1 VTSEY
6 IIPHHRHRRWLTD
19 LRRSLLLASGIFS
32 FALGIGTLGYHHWG
46 HLVWIDALLEAS
58 MILGGMGPVAPMQNE
73 SVKLFASFYALFS
86 GILLLTTMGMLL
98 APWLQRLLYHT
109 HRQAHHDAAG
119 QHNHP

>member
-1 VTSEY
+1 MTSEY
-6 IIPHHRHRRWLTD
+6 IIPQHRHRRWLTD
-19 LRRSLLLASGIFS
+19 LRRSLLLASGIFF

-98 APWLQRLLYHT
+98 AP
-109 HRQAHHDAAG
+109 
-119 QHNHP
+119 